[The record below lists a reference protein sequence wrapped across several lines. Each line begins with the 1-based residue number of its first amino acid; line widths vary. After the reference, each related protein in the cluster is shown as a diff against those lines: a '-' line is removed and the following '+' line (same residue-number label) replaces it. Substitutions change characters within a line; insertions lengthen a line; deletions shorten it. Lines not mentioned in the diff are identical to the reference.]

1 MDSTQTSPEPR
12 QHQEIPA
19 EQGLSLADYFEI
31 AKRRRW
37 LLILPAL
44 VIFAIVAAVAAMLPN
59 KYESRATILIEQ
71 PDIGVDLR
79 ATTVRGSSFQQLQ
92 IVGQRVLRRS
102 QLAELIEKHDL
113 YAEERA
119 FMPIDDVVGL
129 MRGEIQL
136 ETVRGDPLRGRVP
149 EGAIAFIVSYESRSP
164 EQARQIVE
172 ELTELFLSENV
183 QQRQLAAR
191 ETTRF
196 LEQEAAQ
203 LEQQVAEAEERL
215 AAFRDEHRYSLPEMR
230 DMNLNQLQRREDELR
245 RNDQDLRALNERL
258 SQIQSELAQTSPS
271 RYLERVRAL
280 EAEYASL
287 AAVYTERHPSLVQ
300 VQRELESLRA
310 EASGEVNNPVFDQL
324 QNQLQAALGDRR
336 TLLAERADLQEK
348 VSELEQR
355 LTATSLIESE
365 YSAMTRNYEAAV
377 AQLREIRTKRLQAE
391 LGESLEE
398 EGKVERFVLMQPAS
412 LPISPSSPNRFALLL
427 MGFVLAL
434 GGGVGA
440 VVGRESLDNTVHGPN
455 GVLRATGMPP
465 LAMIPHI
472 WTDADRT
479 ALRQRRLLVTIAVI
493 AVISAVLAFV
503 HYQVQPLD
511 ELYAGILEKAGV
523 ESAAPEPAAEAAP
536 E

>member
-12 QHQEIPA
+12 RHQEAPA

-31 AKRRRW
+31 VKRRRW

-44 VIFAIVAAVAAMLPN
+44 AVFAIVAIVAMLLPN

-92 IVGQRVLRRS
+92 IVGQRVLSRAR
-102 QLAELIEKHDL
+102 LAELIEKHDL
-113 YAEERA
+113 YAEERE

-129 MRGEIQL
+129 MRERIQL

-149 EGAIAFIVSYESRSP
+149 EGAIAFIVSYEGRSP
-164 EQARQIVE
+164 ELARQIVD

-183 QQRQLAAR
+183 RQRQLAAQD
-191 ETTRF
+191 TTRF
-196 LEQEAAQ
+196 LDQEADR
-203 LEQQVAEAEERL
+203 LGEQVAEAEARL
-215 AAFRDEHRYSLPEMR
+215 SAFRDQHRLSLPQMQE
-230 DMNLNQLQRREDELR
+230 MNLNLLQRREDELR
-245 RNDQDLRALNERL
+245 RNDQDLRALNERVSQL
-258 SQIQSELAQTSPS
+258 QSQIAQTSPS

-287 AAVYTERHPSLVQ
+287 AAVFTERHPSLLQ
-300 VQRELESLRA
+300 IQRELESLQA

-324 QNQLQAALGDRR
+324 QSQLQAAFGERR
-336 TLLAERADLQEK
+336 TLLAVRADLQEK
-348 VSELEQR
+348 IAELEDR
-355 LTATSLIESE
+355 LSNTSLIDAE
-365 YSAMTRNYEAAV
+365 YRAMTRDHEAAV
-377 AQLREIRTKRLQAE
+377 AQLRELRTKRLQAQ

-398 EGKVERFVLMQPAS
+398 EGKVERFVLIQPAS
-412 LPISPSSPNRFALLL
+412 LPIRPSSPNRPALLF

-434 GGGVGA
+434 GGGMGT
-440 VVGRESLDNTVHGPN
+440 VVMRESLDTAVHGPN

-472 WTDADRT
+472 WTDEERA
-479 ALRQRRLLVTIAVI
+479 ALRQRRLLITLGVITAIA
-493 AVISAVLAFV
+493 AAAALV

-511 ELYAGILEKAGV
+511 ELYATLMEQLGI
-523 ESAAPEPAAEAAP
+523 EPAEQP
-536 E
+536 PQQ